1 MYLFHCVIIG
11 HYIKNSPYLPEV
23 EDLAHCNQKMMQVE
37 FPVVLNPRLVVL
49 QWETLLINHG
59 KFPS

>member
-1 MYLFHCVIIG
+1 MG

-23 EDLAHCNQKMMQVE
+23 EDLAHCNQKMMQVK
-37 FPVVLNPRLVVL
+37 FPVILNPRLVVL